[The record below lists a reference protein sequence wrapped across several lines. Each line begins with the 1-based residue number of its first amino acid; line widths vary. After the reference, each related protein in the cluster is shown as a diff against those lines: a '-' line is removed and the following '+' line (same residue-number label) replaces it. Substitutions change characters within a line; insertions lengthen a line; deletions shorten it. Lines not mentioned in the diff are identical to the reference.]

1 MDRYILRYPRG
12 RARAGEDERPVGT
25 ENQDTTRQRKT
36 TTNTNSG
43 NVCSCGKVCKNE
55 KGLKIHM
62 GRMGCKPDQQLTQR
76 TGQPGE
82 TEEEVVQDENHS
94 DRSLHV
100 LGNDEASYS
109 ESHDSED
116 NNQSQSINQQQEMGD
131 NRGADSNIRKKKV
144 KWPNSNNKSDWE
156 QFDKD
161 VDAILNTT
169 LAGSIDRKIEAMT
182 SIIYSVGLDRFGAEQ
197 RKKSQKEG
205 RKNRREREIAK
216 MRKDLR
222 QLRKQ
227 YRKATDEEKPAL
239 SQLRDNIREHLKI
252 ARRAERSRR
261 RRKQRDRARARFT
274 ADPFQF
280 TSRLLGNKGSGSL
293 KSSKEDVEEYLRE
306 MHSDPHREEEL
317 GEWEKLIQPEEPNQP
332 FDESP
337 PKLKEVADVI
347 KKARG
352 ASAPGPNGVP
362 YKVYKN
368 CQRLTKRL
376 WKLIRVIWRRD
387 RLADS
392 WYRAEGCFIPK
403 EEKSEALKQ
412 FRTISLL
419 NVEGKIY
426 LAILA
431 RRMSRYMLEN
441 QYIDIAVQKGG
452 VPGVSGCIEHTS
464 VLTQIIRETKESKG
478 ELAVIWLDLANAYGT
493 VPHKL
498 VELTLERYHGPEK
511 TRVVLKDYFDHLQL
525 RFTVQDYTTA
535 WQRLEVGIVTGC
547 TISVILFSA
556 AMNMIVKSVEKKSR
570 GPWMKSGVRQPPGR
584 AFMDDMTITTKTVI
598 EAKWTIHEL
607 ESAITWARMKV
618 KPS

>member
-1 MDRYILRYPRG
+1 MTTEKSSVTTWRDRRQPGETGMRGVEAWQAKAQLPYPRR

-36 TTNTNSG
+36 TTITNSG
-43 NVCSCGKVCKNE
+43 NVCSCGKVCKNQ

-62 GRMGCKPDQQLTQR
+62 GSMGCKPDQQRTQC

-82 TEEEVVQDENHS
+82 TEEEMVQDENHS

-100 LGNDEASYS
+100 LGNYETSYS

-116 NNQSQSINQQQEMGD
+116 NNQSQSSNQQQEEMGD
-131 NRGADSNIRKKKV
+131 NRGTDSNIRKRKV

-156 QFDKD
+156 QFDQD

-182 SIIYSVGLDRFGAEQ
+182 SIIYSVGLDRFVAEQ

-227 YRKATDEEKPAL
+227 YRKATDEEKTAL
-239 SQLRDNIREHLKI
+239 SHLRDNIREHLKI

-261 RRKQRDRARARFT
+261 RRKQRERARARFT

-280 TSRLLGNKGSGSL
+280 TSRLLGKKGSL

-317 GEWEKLIQPEEPNQP
+317 GEWEQLIHQEEPNQP

-337 PKLKEVADVI
+337 PRLKEVVDVI
-347 KKARG
+347 KKARA

-376 WKLIRVIWRRD
+376 WKLIRVVWRRG
-387 RLADS
+387 RFTDS

-403 EEKSEALKQ
+403 EEKSETLKQ

-441 QYIDIAVQKGG
+441 QYIAIAVQKGG

-478 ELAVIWLDLANAYGT
+478 ELEVIWLDLANIHSTGLHYSMA
-493 VPHKL
+493 
-498 VELTLERYHGPEK
+498 TLRS
-511 TRVVLKDYFDHLQL
+511 
-525 RFTVQDYTTA
+525 
-535 WQRLEVGIVTGC
+535 WNSQRMHHIRNP
-547 TISVILFSA
+547 IFSSNEHDSQVSGEEEQW
-556 AMNMIVKSVEKKSR
+556 AM
-570 GPWMKSGVRQPPGR
+570 MKSGVRQPPGR
-584 AFMDDMTITTKTVI
+584 AFMDDMTITTKTGI
-598 EAKWTIHEL
+598 EAIGQY
-607 ESAITWARMKV
+607 MN
-618 KPS
+618 